1 MDKIII
7 TGASK
12 GLGRALALELA
23 GPKSL
28 LYLVARDI
36 DGLHKIADLVKD
48 RGGYAKVLK
57 FDLTESDNIEE
68 LANMIFNGKEDNQY
82 SLIAMINNAGTIEP
96 IDNVGNFNIEQI
108 RRNVNINFLSPIIFT
123 NLFIKLTEKINCEKR
138 IINITSGVTEN
149 PLPGWGLYSAAKAAT
164 KVFLRTVNIEQ
175 NSKENPVKV
184 VSFDPGVI
192 DTDMQSYIRSMSKDK
207 FSQVDCFKH
216 YYTKGMLQP
225 PEAVAVVIN
234 KLYIENWL
242 AKGTDEDIRDYKAKF
257 VR

>member
-108 RRNVNINFLSPIIFT
+108 RRNVNINFLSPI
-123 NLFIKLTEKINCEKR
+123 
-138 IINITSGVTEN
+138 
-149 PLPGWGLYSAAKAAT
+149 LYT
-164 KVFLRTVNIEQ
+164 
-175 NSKENPVKV
+175 
-184 VSFDPGVI
+184 
-192 DTDMQSYIRSMSKDK
+192 
-207 FSQVDCFKH
+207 
-216 YYTKGMLQP
+216 
-225 PEAVAVVIN
+225 
-234 KLYIENWL
+234 
-242 AKGTDEDIRDYKAKF
+242 
-257 VR
+257 